1 MEATLKLTREQ
12 FEDLALA
19 QLDTLYRIARRLGR
33 DQSAAEDLVQETYMR
48 AIRAWETFQL
58 EAYGMRPWLVRIL
71 HNVHLSRA
79 QREGRQPG
87 SVEDGQL
94 EASAAKPDPAASPF
108 SSSFEGMD
116 EQLKRAVEQ
125 LAPEYQVVLL
135 LWAVD
140 ELSYKEIAESV
151 GIPIGTVMSRLYR
164 ARQQL
169 SEQLHDY
176 AVREGLIRE

>member
-1 MEATLKLTREQ
+1 M
-12 FEDLALA
+12 
-19 QLDTLYRIARRLGR
+19 LYRIARRLVR
-33 DQSAAEDLVQETYMR
+33 QPAAAEDLVQDTYAR
-48 AIRAWETFQL
+48 AIRAWESFQL
-58 EAYGMRPWLVRIL
+58 ESFGIRPWLVRIM

-79 QREGRQPG
+79 QRESRQPG
-87 SVEDGQL
+87 SVDDAQL
-94 EASAAKPDPAASPF
+94 EMAEGNAGAGGAGFAFADNF
-108 SSSFEGMD
+108 DGMD
-116 EQLKRAVEQ
+116 QQLKRAMGQ

-140 ELSYKEIAESV
+140 DLTYKEIAEAV

-176 AVREGLIRE
+176 AVREGIIRE

>member
-1 MEATLKLTREQ
+1 
-12 FEDLALA
+12 LAVQ
-19 QLDTLYRIARRLGR
+19 QLDTLYRIARRLVR
-33 DQSAAEDLVQETYMR
+33 EPASAEDLVQETYAR
-48 AIRAWETFQL
+48 AIRAWESFQL
-58 EAYGMRPWLVRIL
+58 ESYGMRPWLVRIL

-79 QREGRQPG
+79 QRESRQPG
-87 SVEDGQL
+87 SVDDSQL
-94 EASAAKPDPAASPF
+94 ESSAAKMGTGFPF
-108 SSSFEGMD
+108 ADSFEGMD
-116 EQLKRAVEQ
+116 QQLKKAMGQ

-140 ELSYKEIAESV
+140 DLTYKEIAEAV

-176 AVREGLIRE
+176 AVREGIIRE